1 MKNSSAVP
9 RSRIDN
15 RERPERLKPG
25 TSVSANAAVTNT
37 QILLKIESI
46 AETPVIDY

>member
-1 MKNSSAVP
+1 MKTSSAVH

-15 RERPERLKPG
+15 RELPDRLKPG

-37 QILLKIESI
+37 QTLLKIESI
-46 AETPVIDY
+46 AATPEID